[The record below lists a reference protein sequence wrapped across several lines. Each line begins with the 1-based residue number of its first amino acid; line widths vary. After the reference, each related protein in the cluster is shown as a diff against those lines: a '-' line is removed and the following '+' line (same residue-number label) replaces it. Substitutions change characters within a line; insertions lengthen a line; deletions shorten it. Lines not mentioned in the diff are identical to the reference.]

1 MKQKYERLE
10 KTGVVHLKQFRIRNP
25 KLPERVLDLVII
37 LIEIFTHNVQ
47 FIAQTKTYIGSQ
59 IVWEGNNVM
68 SCVCGSPMVK

>member
-1 MKQKYERLE
+1 MKQKYKRPK

-25 KLPERVLDLVII
+25 KLRKQVVDLFII

-68 SCVCGSPMVK
+68 SCVYGSPMVK